1 MTVQFGRID
10 QEKRCDAAKTP
21 RTGEMLENLE
31 VGEVV
36 VYPHHGAAT
45 IEDVNIRVV
54 DGEKKR
60 YLTLKVSDGDLTIQ
74 VPEENLKIIGVRDV
88 VDEEGVQEVR
98 DTLRQVDVVEHS
110 NWSRRFKENQGKI
123 TSGKILD
130 VAEVV
135 RDLYRREQD
144 KGLSTGEKR
153 MLGKA
158 RQILTSEIA
167 LAREEDEE
175 ASTEFLNSVLD
186 AGIEAVA
193 AKEDKAKGKK
203 S

>member
-1 MTVQFGRID
+1 M
-10 QEKRCDAAKTP
+10 
-21 RTGEMLENLE
+21 ENLE

-45 IEDVNIRVV
+45 IEEVNIRTV
-54 DGEKKR
+54 DGEEKR

-88 VDEEGVQEVR
+88 VDDEGVQEVVE
-98 DTLRQVDVVEHS
+98 TLRQVDVVEHS

-158 RQILTSEIA
+158 RQILTSEIS
-167 LAREEDEE
+167 LAREEDEG
-175 ASTEFLNSVLD
+175 ASTEYLNSVLD
-186 AGIEAVA
+186 EGIELLA
-193 AKEDKAKGKK
+193 AASATEGKDSKSKAKK
-203 S
+203 